1 MATPIVLFQHET
13 PVQFT
18 CGTLRDV
25 TVTVEPMA
33 VGKGKVRLFIT
44 APSCR
49 FDNGGKEIVRE
60 FVATTATDAIVVVFN
75 LSITCA
81 LPQIYTIVLA
91 VEATNSANETGDD
104 RITAKANCQKTVAP
118 TTSTTKVV
126 I

>member
-33 VGKGKVRLFIT
+33 AGKGKGRLLIT

-49 FDNGGKEIVRE
+49 FNNGGKEIVRE
-60 FVATTATDAIVVVFN
+60 FEATSATDAIVVVFN
-75 LSITCA
+75 VSITCA

-104 RITAKANCQKTVAP
+104 RITAKANCQKTVTP
-118 TTSTTKVV
+118 TTSTTNVV